1 MGFCENVGQ
10 LNLLGALFVVSRLLL
25 HLQCGHSKLLG
36 LRTRF
41 EDQYFRRNNFICWL
55 AVRMKL
61 FLHNILTSRVLKSVK
76 VGYPLKLKANTLKVS
91 TVDYDPASVARLI
104 PKVEWSVVKSVAD
117 EIGEEYIPCLPEE
130 VPVNYSENEEFLKL
144 AHRALLEVDVME
156 GVLVCPET
164 GREFTI
170 SNGIP
175 NMLVNEGE

>member
-1 MGFCENVGQ
+1 
-10 LNLLGALFVVSRLLL
+10 
-25 HLQCGHSKLLG
+25 
-36 LRTRF
+36 
-41 EDQYFRRNNFICWL
+41 
-55 AVRMKL
+55 MKL

-76 VGYPLKLKANTLKVS
+76 VGYPLKLKANALKVS

-117 EIGEEYIPCLPEE
+117 EVIGLFYIIVCQIGEDYIPCLPEE